1 MLFAMRS
8 TSFAPS
14 CSVYQPPHAPRS
26 LEIHCTQLF
35 QSRLIVPRRSRHF
48 VAVSVP
54 AYGREKQW
62 WRCRS
67 RRVGGG
73 RSGGVREP
81 QLVLA
86 NDVTMRWPAGA
97 SRCHTYFSRNGW
109 GRRGRTNRAAI
120 CSARQGVGAR
130 LRCHRCGSVHSPG
143 NGELKFGLPSSPGT
157 GRLWG
162 ARWLRNGPDG
172 LVRARRCNTVIGV
185 VRYDLIDEATRLSEA
200 RQAATRAARAS
211 KWLDLF

>member
-1 MLFAMRS
+1 MRDAQHFFC
-8 TSFAPS
+8 TKLLR
-14 CSVYQPPHAPRS
+14 VQPPHAPRS
-26 LEIHCTQLF
+26 LEIHCTQLL

-67 RRVGGG
+67 RRVGSVWGGG

-86 NDVTMRWPAGA
+86 NDVTMRRPAGA

-130 LRCHRCGSVHSPG
+130 LHCHRCGSRVPCANAIWSFIESRNRPAVGRSAAPERPG
-143 NGELKFGLPSSPGT
+143 RPGSGPT
-157 GRLWG
+157 VQHGHWG
-162 ARWLRNGPDG
+162 SQIRFN
-172 LVRARRCNTVIGV
+172 
-185 VRYDLIDEATRLSEA
+185 DEAIRLSEA

>member
-1 MLFAMRS
+1 M
-8 TSFAPS
+8 
-14 CSVYQPPHAPRS
+14 
-26 LEIHCTQLF
+26 
-35 QSRLIVPRRSRHF
+35 PRRSRHF

-67 RRVGGG
+67 RRVGSVWGG

-86 NDVTMRWPAGA
+86 NDVTMRRPAGA
-97 SRCHTYFSRNGW
+97 SRCHTYFSRNGR
-109 GRRGRTNRAAI
+109 GRRGRTNRAAT

-130 LRCHRCGSVHSPG
+130 LHCHRCGSRVPRRMQ
-143 NGELKFGLPSSPGT
+143 FGLLSSPGT

-162 ARWLRNGPDG
+162 ARRLRNGPDG

-185 VRYDLIDEATRLSEA
+185 VRYDLLMKRHDYQRRGRPLRVQPG
-200 RQAATRAARAS
+200 RQS
-211 KWLDLF
+211 GWICSD